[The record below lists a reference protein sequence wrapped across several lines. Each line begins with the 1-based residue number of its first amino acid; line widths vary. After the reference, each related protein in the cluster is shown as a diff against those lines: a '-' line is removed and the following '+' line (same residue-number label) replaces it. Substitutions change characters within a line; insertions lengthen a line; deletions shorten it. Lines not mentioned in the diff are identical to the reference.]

1 MNMIWSTK
9 GNFALGRGLP
19 LIPPPPL
26 TDGGGVPPHYD
37 TKLLCKCRSRGVG

>member
-19 LIPPPPL
+19 LIPPPL